1 MSRYADKLQRI
12 LPLSILG
19 VAIFSVPVLI
29 LEPQGLPRMRGLERE
44 LEGVRAENDDLKR
57 DVTALR
63 ADVKELREN
72 PRAVERIARDQLGF
86 VRKSEVVFQFPK
98 PKEAVR

>member
-1 MSRYADKLQRI
+1 
-12 LPLSILG
+12 
-19 VAIFSVPVLI
+19 
-29 LEPQGLPRMRGLERE
+29 MRGLERE